1 MSSFVASSTWIGQEQ
16 RRLDAG
22 AFRDGGPA
30 IRAKLDS
37 LRPVVQRLD
46 QVADLGYEGRFA
58 RVYVDDPSR
67 GIPFL
72 TGSDMLLL
80 DLKGLPYLSRAR
92 TSQVRSLAVRDGWS
106 LISRSGT
113 IGRVAF
119 ARREM
124 LGLALSDDVIRAI
137 PRPGEILAGYLFAF
151 LSSRHAQVMIHQRT
165 YGSVVQHIEPAH
177 IADLPVPIPDEREAE
192 TIDRLV
198 LGAAGARTEA
208 ATLLDT
214 ASAHFDS
221 LGPRLRYSHEHERS
235 EGVVANIGLGR
246 RLDAFYH
253 VGWTS
258 EARLREGD
266 RLGDLGPVS
275 RPGMIKR
282 LFVKRGVPFVSGVDI
297 YQTRPSFRSRL
308 MKVEAERAKAFV
320 TAGQIVVQ
328 RSGQRYG
335 LLGRPA
341 LIGGRLDGYAASD
354 HLMRISPESSEA
366 RARIFAF
373 LRSEV
378 GRRSL
383 VRTSYGT
390 SIPTLNPEGLA
401 EQRVPV
407 LPEALIKAAERA
419 LQLREQADADED
431 EAIRK
436 VEAWLDS

>member
-282 LFVKRGVPFVSGVDI
+282 LFVKRGVPFVSG
-297 YQTRPSFRSRL
+297 
-308 MKVEAERAKAFV
+308 FV